1 MMMMMMEKS
10 MLPNNDDKEK
20 KNRNFYPP
28 RTIKKRPQT
37 HGGVFFG
44 KYLNDNGIAIKN
56 STQNFPFGVSFIVGH
71 SHYRYHRFQHKPH
84 FISGEKTLADV
95 KWRGGRKYNFRH
107 LLFKYARNYTAQ
119 GKS

>member
-1 MMMMMMEKS
+1 MMTRKRRIEIFIP
-10 MLPNNDDKEK
+10 LAPL
-20 KNRNFYPP
+20 
-28 RTIKKRPQT
+28 KKRPQT

-71 SHYRYHRFQHKPH
+71 SHYHYYRFQHKPH
-84 FISGEKTLADV
+84 FISGEKTLDDV

-107 LLFKYARNYTAQ
+107 LLFKYSRNYTAG
-119 GKS
+119 GKSLR